1 MMSSISKYIVFI
13 LVGVFCLTGSKPLVA
28 QESPALLKAKK
39 DAEAK
44 GYTFIA
50 SRDEIIAEAKKE
62 GQVRVLSAMNSS
74 TFPPMVKAFKHKYPF
89 LDLYMEEI
97 TGSDSAQRFLLELQA
112 GMTGNW
118 DVFRISTDFYDKL
131 AVHAKK
137 IDLLGMAEHGVL
149 QIPRKMIDA
158 RYRDIIHGGSA
169 IASAAYNKELIS
181 AEQVPDTWE
190 DFLKPEFKG
199 RKFLVDI
206 RPLNFAPFGA
216 TLGEEWLL
224 NYARRIKEQQPIWV
238 RGHARGITAIVGGE
252 YALYQLTNYHTCMR
266 AQRRDPK
273 RVLVCK
279 LVEPVPVR
287 LSVQQGIIKNAPRP
301 YSAILFLEFLASP
314 EVQKI
319 LDDEEPL
326 KSSIYAPDSE
336 LEKVTRGRKVA
347 VMDTFEH
354 TDRWVKKTVEAFGFP
369 RAERLKGKK

>member
-1 MMSSISKYIVFI
+1 MSFFSKFI
-13 LVGVFCLTGSKPLVA
+13 LFVLVGVFCLTGSKPLAA

-216 TLGEEWLL
+216 TLGEEWLV

-238 RGHARGITAIVGGE
+238 RGHTRALTAMVSGE
-252 YALYQLTNYHTCMR
+252 YSLYQLTNYHACVRT
-266 AQRRDPK
+266 QRQDPRK
-273 RVLVCK
+273 ALVCK
-279 LVEPVPVR
+279 LIEPIPVR
-287 LSVQQGIIKNAPRP
+287 LSVEQAIIQNAPRP
-301 YSAILFLEFLASP
+301 YGAILFIEFLASP
-314 EVQKI
+314 EAQKI
-319 LDDEEPL
+319 LDDIEPL
-326 KSSIYAPDSE
+326 KSSIYVPGSE
-336 LEKVTRGRKVA
+336 LEKVTRGKKVA

-354 TDRWVKKTVEAFGFP
+354 SDRWVKKVVEGFGFP
-369 RAERLKGKK
+369 RAERLQRNK